1 MTKEYSK
8 FNTTINDI
16 EFKILRKDDNCW
28 IKVAPIIQQS
38 APSSLHIIVNGEDHH
53 WDIYDKFERDTHKVY
68 FKGHKSTP
76 SFYLKSGE
84 DCFRVDCNNDGF
96 KVLPIKEN
104 HKMDSYLKDY
114 CNCNSLQTSVWA
126 IAIYSTSMGEKP
138 PFSEM

>member
-1 MTKEYSK
+1 MTQEYSK

-16 EFKILRKDDNCW
+16 ELKILRKDDDCW
-28 IKVAPIIQQS
+28 IKVVPITQHS
-38 APSSLHIIVNGEDHH
+38 APSSLHIILNGEEHH

-84 DCFRVDCNNDGF
+84 DCFRVDCNYDTI
-96 KVLPIKEN
+96 KVISVTEN

-114 CNCNSLQTSVWA
+114 CSCNSLQASVWA
-126 IAIYSTSMGEKP
+126 IALYTTSDGEKP